1 MARYTLTHT
10 RLKEGIWEAVVTMRA
25 PKDQPPQIGVT
36 HQDRPLEGVTLQAT
50 ETAGDWL
57 LCVPVPAALIAD
69 GVQTFVISDLTDEA
83 VLDSFS
89 LICGDAVGHDIRAEL
104 DLLRA
109 ELDLL
114 KRAFRRHCVET
125 QAASI

>member
-10 RLKEGIWEAVVTMRA
+10 RLKEGTWQAIVAMKTPGDE
-25 PKDQPPQIGVT
+25 PPQIGVT
-36 HQDRPLEGVTLQAT
+36 HLETPLEGVTLQAA
-50 ETAGDWL
+50 EAAGEWL
-57 LCVPVPAALIAD
+57 LQVPVPATLIAD
-69 GVQTFVISDLTDEA
+69 GVQTFVVSDLSDDR
-83 VLDSFS
+83 VLDSFT
-89 LICGDAVGHDIRAEL
+89 LICGDAVTQDIRAEM

-125 QAASI
+125 Q